1 MRALG
6 TYIPYLGLY
15 FRLVS
20 SRVRSQMQYRVSFV
34 AETTGTLLVTAL
46 DFAMVVILLTRFRAI
61 GGWTLGEVAFLYGA
75 SAVSFALAE
84 ILIGGF
90 EDFESWVVR
99 GEFDQ
104 LLLRPLP
111 ITFQMLTAHFATRRV
126 GRLVQ
131 GLFALGVALALLK
144 PAWSAGQWAF
154 FPVMLAGGMLLFM
167 AVFVIGATTSFWAPQ
182 AHEAV
187 NIFSYGGQFMTS
199 YPMHIY
205 QQWLITLFTFLI
217 PMAFIN
223 YYPSLYLLGKPDPLG
238 LPAFMPFLS
247 PVVAVIAFRLAI
259 ALWRRGVGHYQSAGT

>member
-1 MRALG
+1 MSAYRW
-6 TYIPYLGLY
+6 YLRLY
-15 FRLVS
+15 FSLIS
-20 SRVRSQMQYRVSFV
+20 SRIRSQMQYRVSFV
-34 AETTGTLLVTAL
+34 AETMGTLLITAL
-46 DFAMVVILLTRFRAI
+46 DFAMVAILLTRFQAI

-75 SAVSFALAE
+75 SAVSFSLAE
-84 ILIGGF
+84 LMIGGF
-90 EDFESWVVR
+90 EDFEDWVVR

-111 ITFQMLTAHFATRRV
+111 ITFQMITSRFPTRRF
-126 GRLVQ
+126 GRLAQ
-131 GLFALGVALALLK
+131 GLLALGVSLVILK
-144 PAWSAGQWAF
+144 PAWNAGQALF
-154 FPVMLAGGMLLFM
+154 FPIMLLGGMLLFM
-167 AVFVIGATTSFWAPQ
+167 AVFVAGATMSFWAPQ

-205 QQWLITLFTFLI
+205 QEWLVTLFTFLI

-247 PVVAVIAFRLAI
+247 PIVAIVAIRLAI
-259 ALWRRGVGHYQSAGT
+259 ALWRRGVGHYQSTGT